1 MHNLFSDHDG
11 VISQTHKGP
20 KLSQDEKDK
29 LLNLRALKIVKKL
42 NLEISSPRWFHK
54 VILSNT

>member
-29 LLNLRALKIVKKL
+29 LLNLRTLKTVK
-42 NLEISSPRWFHK
+42 EIEFRNIQSQMISQGNF
-54 VILSNT
+54 I

>member
-11 VISQTHKGP
+11 VISQTHKGQ

-29 LLNLRALKIVKKL
+29 LLNLRTLKTVK
-42 NLEISSPRWFHK
+42 EIEFRNIQSQMISQGNF
-54 VILSNT
+54 I

>member
-29 LLNLRALKIVKKL
+29 LLNLRALKTVKKL
-42 NLEISSPRWFHK
+42 NLEISSPR
-54 VILSNT
+54 